1 MPQINQLPD
10 VLNSQLF
17 WLLLVFG
24 LLYFGIARTLV
35 PKVRS
40 VIDDRAQRI
49 SDEIAKAEAA
59 RASAESERIAWEL
72 QLEKARA
79 DAAAVAEQAR
89 RAAARES
96 EAMVAAAVA
105 QINARV
111 AAAEQNI
118 RNAASDIEAE
128 LVGVAAEAAQE
139 LVQRLTGTTV
149 SKQDA
154 LAAVTAELERRAG
167 SSSFGAKDRG
177 EGVVPF
183 QTAAA
188 G

>member
-24 LLYFGIARTLV
+24 LLYFGIARTMV

-105 QINARV
+105 
-111 AAAEQNI
+111 AAEQNI
-118 RNAASDIEAE
+118 RNAASEIEAE